1 MIGHVHYLR
10 IFGIECFNSRLEN
23 MPDGISIYEVFL
35 MVAEPS
41 AIGSELAHVAASWAV
56 EQRGVRW

>member
-1 MIGHVHYLR
+1 
-10 IFGIECFNSRLEN
+10 

-56 EQRGVRW
+56 EQ